1 MVKRGFAFEKVFKKK
16 VVLPSTPTKRSHVTF
31 STSNS
36 SRIVYRAK
44 PAFVKSD
51 KKRLQKFIWQPKFK
65 SKSLNTVATPLIKT
79 GIAVVL
85 LLLIYGLFGSH
96 VFILTDLKI
105 QGNRL
110 VDAKIIETTIFKN
123 GFKPFNAL
131 VFNEAKA
138 TKQVLTLT
146 QIKSVDFRKHISSH
160 QLEIIVEEH
169 ETSLI
174 WQTNSERFLVNRAGV
189 VYDIAPPDSPITV
202 VEDLKNVPVNLK
214 QQILTTDFI
223 EFVNFVAANL
233 PRKTT
238 LTIRQIIVPET
249 TFELEVVTNENWKII
264 FDTTKSPDTQLSN
277 LVKILDMGAKPR
289 QYVDL
294 RIIDR
299 IYYK

>member
-16 VVLPSTPTKRSHVTF
+16 VVLPSVSPRRPRVAFSITKP
-31 STSNS
+31 
-36 SRIVYRAK
+36 Y
-44 PAFVKSD
+44 FVKSD
-51 KKRLQKFIWQPKFK
+51 KCRLKKFVWQPRFK
-65 SKSLNTVATPLIKT
+65 SKSLDTVATPLIKT
-79 GIAVVL
+79 GIAATL

-96 VFILTDLKI
+96 FFILDTLKI

-110 VDAKIIETTIFKN
+110 VEPQAIENVIFKQ
-123 GFKPFNAL
+123 GFHPFNAL
-131 VFNEAKA
+131 LFNEGKA
-138 TKQVLTLT
+138 TRQVLSLT
-146 QIKSVDFRKHISSH
+146 QIKSVDFQKHVNIH
-160 QLEIIVEEH
+160 QLEILIKEH

-174 WQTNSERFLVNRAGV
+174 WQTNNERFLVNRAGII
-189 VYDIAPPDSPITV
+189 YDIAPPDSPMTV
-202 VEDLKNVPVNLK
+202 VEDLKNIPVNLK

-249 TFELEVVTNENWKII
+249 TFELEVITNENWKII
-264 FDTTKSPDTQLSN
+264 FDTTKSPDTQIDN
-277 LVKILDMGAKPR
+277 LVKILNMGAKPR